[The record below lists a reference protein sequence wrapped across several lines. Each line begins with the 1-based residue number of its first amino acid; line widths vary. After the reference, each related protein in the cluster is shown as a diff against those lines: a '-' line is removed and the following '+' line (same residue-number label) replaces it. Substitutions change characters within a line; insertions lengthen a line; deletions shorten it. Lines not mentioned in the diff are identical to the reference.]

1 MRHLR
6 KRHKLNRPQDQRKAL
21 LRSLATSLMMH
32 GEITTTLAKAKAL
45 KPYAERII
53 TKAKQGDVHSRRMVS
68 KLIYDH
74 NTGKMMCADCKKP
87 LTLEEL
93 NTEGKCKDCGGKVI
107 AETILRKIFSQNA
120 KNYEDRNGGY
130 TRIFHLPPRRGD
142 AAKMALIQL
151 V

>member
-21 LRSLATSLMMH
+21 LRSLATSLFTH
-32 GEITTTLAKAKAL
+32 NEITTTLAKAKAL

-53 TKAKQGDVHSRRMVS
+53 SKAKQGDLHSRRLAS
-68 KLIYDH
+68 KLIYD
-74 NTGKMMCADCKKP
+74 NLTGKVLCVDCHKVFELDELKEGKCADCS
-87 LTLEEL
+87 
-93 NTEGKCKDCGGKVI
+93 GKIIG
-107 AETILRKIFSQNA
+107 ETVLRKLFNSISQQ
-120 KNYEDRNGGY
+120 YVGRNGGY